1 MEIGPDKGLLA
12 EINVTPLVDVML
24 VLLIIFMMSAS
35 IETVQAKKKAAD
47 VEKQK
52 QKVEVN
58 LPRID
63 AKAVNLKQDKILVLT
78 FTKKLKFYLQD
89 IPVEDC
95 GSFGARLRRRSRHI
109 KKFDAAFDKCLDG
122 LTEKLVTNEK
132 LKKDRKLYM
141 KADKDLPYGLVLRVM
156 ARVRRGGISRF
167 GLIADPATEDM
178 KKR

>member
-1 MEIGPDKGLLA
+1 MQAGPDKGLLA
-12 EINVTPLVDVML
+12 DINVTPLVDVML

-35 IETVQAKKKAAD
+35 IETIQAKKKAMA

-52 QKVEVN
+52 QKVDVN
-58 LPRID
+58 LPRTD
-63 AKAVNLKQDKILVLT
+63 AKAVNLDQDKTLILT

-95 GSFGARLRRRSRHI
+95 GKYGARLRTRRGKR
-109 KKFDAAFDKCLDG
+109 FDKAFNKCLDA

-132 LKKDRKLYM
+132 LKQDRKLYL

-167 GLIADPATEDM
+167 GLIAEPEQEAA

>member
-1 MEIGPDKGLLA
+1 MQSGPDKGLMA

-24 VLLIIFMMSAS
+24 VLLIIFMISAS

-52 QKVEVN
+52 QKVELN
-58 LPRID
+58 LPKTD
-63 AKAVNLKQDKILVLT
+63 ARAVNLTQDKILVLS
-78 FTKKLKFYLQD
+78 FTKKLKFFLQD

-95 GSFGARLRRRSRHI
+95 GNLGARLKQRRRHA
-109 KKFDAAFDKCLDG
+109 KKFDKAFDKCLDA

-132 LKKDRKLYM
+132 LKQDQKLYL
-141 KADKDLPYGLVLRVM
+141 KADKDLPYGLVLRTM
-156 ARVRRGGISRF
+156 ARVRRGGISKF
-167 GLIADPATEDM
+167 GLIADPAVEEK